1 MQSAHRIL
9 SAVTLAALSASSMA
23 ATTVYTTSAS
33 FMTAIAPATFYT
45 EDFTGLSSPPAG
57 PAPFSGNG
65 LAYTVAAPNDIYA
78 SGDFIGTSLPNEAL
92 TVSFTSGNVY
102 AVGGNFYATDFGD
115 NFQSVL
121 VTLTLNDGTVRTFTP
136 MSVGGS
142 YRGFTSNVAFSSL
155 VMSAPGGSR
164 YAGLDNL
171 TVAVP
176 EPTSWLMMGLGLAG
190 LLAARRRKA

>member
-9 SAVTLAALSASSMA
+9 SAIALAALSASSMA
-23 ATTVYTTSAS
+23 ATTTYTSSAS
-33 FMTAIAPATFYT
+33 FLAAVGMVTSYT
-45 EDFTGLSSPPAG
+45 QNFNSLPSPPAG
-57 PAPFSGNG
+57 PVPFGDNG
-65 LAYTVAAPNDIYA
+65 LAYTLAAPSDIYT
-78 SGDFIGTSLPNEAL
+78 SGDFFGTSLPNEAL

-102 AVGGNFYATDFGD
+102 AVGGNFYATDIGD
-115 NFQSVL
+115 NFNAVS
-121 VTLTLNDGTVRTFTP
+121 VTLTLNDGTVATFTP
-136 MSVGGS
+136 TSVGDS

-155 VMSAPGGSR
+155 VMSAPGVSLN
-164 YAGLDNL
+164 AGLDNL

>member
-1 MQSAHRIL
+1 MLSAHRFL
-9 SAVTLAALSASSMA
+9 STVALAALSASSMA
-23 ATTVYTTSAS
+23 ATTTYTSSAS
-33 FMTAIAPATFYT
+33 FLTAVGLATAYT
-45 EDFTGLSSPPAG
+45 EDFNLANPPAG

-65 LAYTVAAPNDIYA
+65 LAYTVAAPSDLYA
-78 SGDFIGTSLPNEAL
+78 SGEFLGTSAPDEAL

-115 NFQSVL
+115 NFQSVS
-121 VTLTLNDGTVRTFTP
+121 VTVTLNDGTFATFTP
-136 MSVGGS
+136 TSVGDS
-142 YRGFTSNVAFSSL
+142 YRGFKSNVAFSSL
-155 VMSAPGGSR
+155 VMSAPGVSL